1 MYLPLRQRHPSP
13 QFPFFF
19 PEAAMPDPEPRL
31 DHERL
36 DVYQLA
42 RQLARES
49 SDLLG
54 RLPGGRADMTDQ
66 FRRAAL
72 SLPLNLAEG
81 AGEFAPKE
89 KARFYRIAKRSATEC
104 SAVLDHM
111 VDLNLLT
118 PADVRHAKTLIRR
131 IVGAMVKLILSTEK
145 QPPPPPT
152 PPLPLKRVRVRVP
165 ATSP

>member
-1 MYLPLRQRHPSP
+1 
-13 QFPFFF
+13 
-19 PEAAMPDPEPRL
+19 MPDQEPRL

-49 SDLLG
+49 SDLLA

-104 SAVLDHM
+104 AAVLDHM

-118 PADVRHAKTLIRR
+118 PADVRTAKTLIRR
-131 IVGAMVKLILSTEK
+131 IVGAMVKLILSTERLA
-145 QPPPPPT
+145 PPPLT
-152 PPLPLKRVRVRVP
+152 PPLPPQRVRVRVP